1 MTCFTVTDFGIMF
14 TDDIIIMIVL
24 MVKKRNK

>member
-1 MTCFTVTDFGIMF
+1 MTCFTVKDFGIKF

-24 MVKKRNK
+24 METETK